1 MRKRQGYLRDL
12 VGVAFLAILSFGI
25 GLAVNYV
32 RAQPLPLV
40 YQSPEERLQGQ
51 LTKLINAPP
60 FQVADLQTMGLSEF
74 RQLLQDES
82 ALILDARSASLY
94 AEGHIPGA
102 LNLPR
107 DDFAKDYRRLSSTL
121 DTHKDKPIAVYCSG
135 ADCHDSKLVASA
147 LVSLGFSQV
156 RVFTGGWQG
165 WTEANLPVAR

>member
-12 VGVAFLAILSFGI
+12 VGVTFLAVLSFGI

-32 RAQPLPLV
+32 RAQPLSLV

-60 FQVADLQTMGLSEF
+60 FQVTDLQTMGLSEF
-74 RQLLQDES
+74 RQSLQDES
-82 ALILDARSASLY
+82 ALILDARSSSLY
-94 AEGHIPGA
+94 QEGHVPGA

-107 DDFAKDYRRLSSTL
+107 DDFARDYSRLSSKL
-121 DTHKDKPIAVYCSG
+121 NAHKDKPIAVYCSG

-147 LVSLGFSQV
+147 LVSLGFSEV
-156 RVFTGGWQG
+156 RVFTGGWQA
-165 WTEANLPVAR
+165 WTEANLPIAR